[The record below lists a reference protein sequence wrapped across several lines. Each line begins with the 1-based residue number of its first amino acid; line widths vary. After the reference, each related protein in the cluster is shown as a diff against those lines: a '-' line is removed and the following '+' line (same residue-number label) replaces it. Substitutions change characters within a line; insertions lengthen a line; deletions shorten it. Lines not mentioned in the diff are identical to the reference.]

1 MNWFLNVLL
10 IVFFA
15 IFQTTVMPEISLKFA
30 VANIIFV
37 IFICLLFLR
46 FFELSLV
53 WAALGGLALD
63 FLSSTPAGL
72 FFFSFLIIYFILVT
86 FLKILEF
93 KEFLAL
99 LVIIFISSILLD
111 LLMIFYLN
119 IAGLSLSIASFYN
132 IIILDSLL
140 NIIFVCIVYP
150 VLIYINRH
158 FSSKR
163 EKVISLS
170 GLYK

>member
-1 MNWFLNVLL
+1 MNWFLNL
-10 IVFFA
+10 ILIIFFA
-15 IFQTTVMPEISLKFA
+15 IFQTTVMPEISVKFGM
-30 VANIIFV
+30 ANIIFV
-37 IFICLLFLR
+37 IFICLLYLR

-72 FFFSFLIIYFILVT
+72 FFFSFIIIYFLLAT

-99 LVIIFISSILLD
+99 LAIVFTASILFD
-111 LLMIFYLN
+111 LMTIFYFN
-119 IAGLSLSIASFYN
+119 IWGASLSLVSFYH
-132 IIILDSLL
+132 IIILDSVL
-140 NIIFVCIVYP
+140 NVIFVCLVWP

-158 FSSKR
+158 FSSRK
-163 EKVISLS
+163 EKIISLS
-170 GLYK
+170 ELYK